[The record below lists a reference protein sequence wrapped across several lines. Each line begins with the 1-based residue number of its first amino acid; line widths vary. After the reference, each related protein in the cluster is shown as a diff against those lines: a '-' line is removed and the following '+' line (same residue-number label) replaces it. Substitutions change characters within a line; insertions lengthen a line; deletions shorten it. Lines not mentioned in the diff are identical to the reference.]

1 MGNIKS
7 ITDHKPEQHPDQGMR
22 EIGLKFDEKNPLG
35 GPFFIEG
42 QTPTNGIYG
51 FRLYHLDTT
60 GFLTEFMT
68 FETCHPLRDE
78 FEVMYDGS
86 IVKFVFQT
94 DSFEKGL
101 KHILEYSFDFSK
113 SFHSEKEFSDPLKS
127 MPFLLP
133 LNRKMFHLHEKY
145 WYYLIPVGAT
155 HYEFYIVESSDKSKR
170 GFESSFKS
178 GDRVIQKINVESS
191 NFPFVMNDEGG
202 NPVIASADEGFVPI
216 PICLPSDELTLTK
229 MLSQDTFH

>member
-1 MGNIKS
+1 MGNTQSKKKP
-7 ITDHKPEQHPDQGMR
+7 DQEPEQHPDQGKR
-22 EIGLKFDEKNPLG
+22 EIGLKFDEKYLLG
-35 GPFFIEG
+35 GPFFIKG
-42 QTPTNGIYG
+42 QKPKSGIYG
-51 FRLYHLDTT
+51 FQLYHLDNT
-60 GFLTEFMT
+60 GFWTEFFA
-68 FETCHPLRDE
+68 FETFHPLKNE
-78 FEVMYDGS
+78 FNVVYDGS
-86 IVKFVFQT
+86 IVNFVFQT

-101 KHILEYSFDFSK
+101 KYIFEYSFDFSK
-113 SFHSEKEFSDPLKS
+113 SFHSEKEFSEDLKS

-145 WYYLIPVGAT
+145 WCYLISVDAT

-191 NFPFVMNDEGG
+191 NFPFVMDNEWG

-216 PICLPSDELTLTK
+216 PICLQND
-229 MLSQDTFH
+229 